1 MMNRTLSRLNDEPRS
16 GFGCSGLSPNER
28 ASPCR
33 NPNRRHTASSSST
46 SFPCTSRSRS
56 VGRVTIIDEMP
67 VRDPVVVEGD
77 PADLADAARAA
88 DNGQAWPSW
97 QFGY

>member
-1 MMNRTLSRLNDEPRS
+1 M
-16 GFGCSGLSPNER
+16 
-28 ASPCR
+28 
-33 NPNRRHTASSSST
+33 
-46 SFPCTSRSRS
+46 SRSDPSPRRVVFQYLVPVLVEIEDGI
-56 VGRVTIIDEMP
+56 VGRVTIIDETP